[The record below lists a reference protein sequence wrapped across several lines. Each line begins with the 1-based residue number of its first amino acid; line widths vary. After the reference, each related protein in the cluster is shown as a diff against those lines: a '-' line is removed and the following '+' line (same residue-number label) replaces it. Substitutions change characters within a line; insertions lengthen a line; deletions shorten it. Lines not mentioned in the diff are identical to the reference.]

1 MFRKSLIS
9 KCLRLFPIN
18 LREPVN
24 YFFDRSVG
32 CHEMYVLELL
42 EPLTWTA
49 SSCTFALLHI
59 FFLLFWLLS
68 LLLLLFVRSLV
79 WSLDKRKFVVQ
90 RTYVAIARPDFA
102 PKWTEVLSGKCSF
115 PCKCVMFFGRKWQN
129 VSFFAVGRSFRFLLL
144 RFAVKKWL
152 LFFSWSHFT
161 RSDVEWENKYAS
173 NSNRW
178 NAELRVCE
186 HPYYDHWSTQTTHT
200 MYTA

>member
-59 FFLLFWLLS
+59 FF
-68 LLLLLFVRSLV
+68 
-79 WSLDKRKFVVQ
+79 
-90 RTYVAIARPDFA
+90 
-102 PKWTEVLSGKCSF
+102 
-115 PCKCVMFFGRKWQN
+115 
-129 VSFFAVGRSFRFLLL
+129 FAVLVVVVVVI
-144 RFAVKKWL
+144 AVCSL
-152 LFFSWSHFT
+152 IGM
-161 RSDVEWENKYAS
+161 VIG
-173 NSNRW
+173 
-178 NAELRVCE
+178 
-186 HPYYDHWSTQTTHT
+186 
-200 MYTA
+200 

>member
-1 MFRKSLIS
+1 M
-9 KCLRLFPIN
+9 KCMCLNFWNHWRGQHHHARLRFYI
-18 LREPVN
+18 
-24 YFFDRSVG
+24 Y
-32 CHEMYVLELL
+32 
-42 EPLTWTA
+42 
-49 SSCTFALLHI
+49 

-152 LFFSWSHFT
+152 LFFFMVT
-161 RSDVEWENKYAS
+161 LYAFGCWMREQVRIEFKSLECWITSVRASILWPLKHTNHTYNVHCITESLLCGS
-173 NSNRW
+173 NCARMCGNSFI
-178 NAELRVCE
+178 LCVC
-186 HPYYDHWSTQTTHT
+186 
-200 MYTA
+200 ACVV